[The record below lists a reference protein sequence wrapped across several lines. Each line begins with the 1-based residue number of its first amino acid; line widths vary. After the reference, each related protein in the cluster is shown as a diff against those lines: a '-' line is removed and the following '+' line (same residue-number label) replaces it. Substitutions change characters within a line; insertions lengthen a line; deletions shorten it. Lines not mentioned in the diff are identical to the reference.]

1 MLRVNR
7 KQPSLLWEEKSSGCT
22 LLGQQRTSSTLSLMS
37 PSSNELWVVAQLSK
51 IILNK
56 CGQFPYTLLLYSS
69 SPDSHSQRT
78 QEAAAVVSKVG
89 SPQASGIAVP
99 TFPNLGTTQQLLFQD
114 AQDERSSCNST
125 AAALCLPALSLPCSG
140 PRSITALS
148 HCALEGFCS
157 NEGIFSSCGYTKGLA
172 LTVKTFSF
180 PWSPFCL
187 YVFNIQSHKENS
199 FVLKVFSLGFL
210 ISSLFPLGLQS
221 ANRPLVCIRLKNTWN
236 SDLSQEACY

>member
-1 MLRVNR
+1 
-7 KQPSLLWEEKSSGCT
+7 
-22 LLGQQRTSSTLSLMS
+22 MS
-37 PSSNELWVVAQLSK
+37 PPSNELWAVAQLSK
-51 IILNK
+51 LILNK
-56 CGQFPYTLLLYSS
+56 CGQFPYTLLSYSS
-69 SPDSHSQRT
+69 HPDSHSQRT
-78 QEAAAVVSKVG
+78 QEAAAVVTKVG
-89 SPQASGIAVP
+89 SPQAAGIAVP
-99 TFPNLGTTQQLLFQD
+99 TFPNLGATQQLLFQD
-114 AQDERSSCNST
+114 AQDECSSCNST
-125 AAALCLPALSLPCSG
+125 VAALCLPALSLPCSG

-148 HCALEGFCS
+148 HCAHEGFCS
-157 NEGIFSSCGYTKGLA
+157 NEGITHFSSRGYTKGLA

-187 YVFNIQSHKENS
+187 CIFNIQSHKKNS